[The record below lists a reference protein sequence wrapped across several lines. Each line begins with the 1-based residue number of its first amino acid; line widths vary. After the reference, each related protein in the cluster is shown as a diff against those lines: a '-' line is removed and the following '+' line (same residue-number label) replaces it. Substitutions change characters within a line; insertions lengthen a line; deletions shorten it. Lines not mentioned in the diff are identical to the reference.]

1 MKKAINI
8 SISVFVLLVFGIYLF
23 NNPENLNSLKLLNY
37 NIISYLILIKII
49 NLLLNSK
56 FNQELLK
63 VFKINLSF
71 FEATYLSSI
80 TFLGNFYL
88 PGKMG
93 GNLRLIYLNKI
104 YNFNTSQLTSI
115 FFYFANIT
123 FLLSSLLAILSL
135 LLIDTYKNLTY
146 FLVLVS
152 FATVAVITSYLMFKT
167 FNLEVLT
174 KNKINSW
181 LNEVKKNWVLINSN
195 LKVQIK
201 LITITLINF
210 LFFGIEVAVIFS
222 VIFNDFLIFE
232 IIYYNSISIFASF
245 ISVTPASLG
254 FKDALVLVSNQI
266 FSGEIFDLVSVLI
279 IERAV
284 GVIFSGLPF
293 LVIIYKHLKKYL
305 NLKK

>member
-135 LLIDTYKNLTY
+135 LLIDTYNLTY

-181 LNEVKKNWVLINSN
+181 LNEVKKI
-195 LKVQIK
+195 
-201 LITITLINF
+201 
-210 LFFGIEVAVIFS
+210 G
-222 VIFNDFLIFE
+222 
-232 IIYYNSISIFASF
+232 Y
-245 ISVTPASLG
+245 
-254 FKDALVLVSNQI
+254 
-266 FSGEIFDLVSVLI
+266 
-279 IERAV
+279 
-284 GVIFSGLPF
+284 
-293 LVIIYKHLKKYL
+293 
-305 NLKK
+305 